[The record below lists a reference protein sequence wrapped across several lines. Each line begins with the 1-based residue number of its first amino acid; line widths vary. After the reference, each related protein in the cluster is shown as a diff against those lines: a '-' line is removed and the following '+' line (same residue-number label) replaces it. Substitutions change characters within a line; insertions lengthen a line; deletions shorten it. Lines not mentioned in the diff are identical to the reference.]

1 VSFRLSGTARGF
13 TLVEVMVSLTI
24 LSLIMLATISALR
37 TFGNTQVA
45 VERSALRV
53 DEIRSVSSFLRDTL
67 EAAVVSSSQG
77 ATLSVGPGSNIRPPP
92 YFRGGAEFLEWKA
105 PIMFGEAYG
114 GVFIVRVAQ
123 EEDALVLRWLEPTGR
138 EKAEEPN
145 WAESPS
151 RVLLSDLDAL
161 QIFYRP
167 EFGEPWQEQW
177 GEDDSPALVRVS
189 LRTGGRFWPDLVLWV
204 QR

>member
-1 VSFRLSGTARGF
+1 MSFQRSNMPRGF
-13 TLVEVMVSLTI
+13 TLVEVVVSLTI

-37 TFGNTQVA
+37 TFGNSQVA
-45 VERSALRV
+45 VENSALRV
-53 DEIRSVSSFLRDTL
+53 DEIRSVSGFLRDTL

-77 ATLSVGPGSNIRPPP
+77 ATLSVGPGSNLRPSP

-114 GVFIVRVAQ
+114 GVFIVRVAK
-123 EEDALVLRWLEPTGR
+123 EEDELVLRWLEPTGK
-138 EKAEEPN
+138 EKAQEPD

-151 RVLLSDLDAL
+151 RVLLADLESL

-167 EFGEPWQEQW
+167 EFEEPWQEQW
-177 GEDDSPALVRVS
+177 GEDDSPALVRIS